1 MHSSRMRTVR
11 CSGRQWGVCLPRGGV
26 CRGAVCPGGG
36 FPGGVCPEWSAQEGG
51 LPKED
56 ICPVGCPP
64 VDRMTNTCKN
74 ITLRNYVAGGKYGNI
89 QLYFLFLMLTFKQLS
104 IEIRKLKMY
113 CFTTCFPNMFKNL
126 PAR

>member
-26 CRGAVCPGGG
+26 CWRAVCPGGV
-36 FPGGVCPEWSAQEGG
+36 FPGCVCPEWSAQEGV
-51 LPKED
+51 
-56 ICPVGCPP
+56 CPGEVSARHPP

-74 ITLRNYVAGGKYGNI
+74 ITLRNYVADGKYGNI
-89 QLYFLFLMLTFKQLS
+89 QLYFLFLLLTFKQLS
-104 IEIRKLKMY
+104 VEIRTLKTY
-113 CFTTCFPNMFKNL
+113 YFTTCFPNMFKNL